1 MGTHEGSIILQKRV
15 MQRTANLD
23 MDENPTT
30 LFMQNIFQVIFK
42 TLSKISSDESWAVH
56 AVSAFIELSYQDS
69 RTSSAPAADLHG

>member
-42 TLSKISSDESWAVH
+42 TLSKISSDDSWAVH

-69 RTSSAPAADLHG
+69 RAGSAAADLHE

>member
-1 MGTHEGSIILQKRV
+1 MATNEGLIILQKRV

-30 LFMQNIFQVIFK
+30 LFMQNIFQVTFK

-56 AVSAFIELSYQDS
+56 AVSAFIELSYKDS
-69 RTSSAPAADLHG
+69 RASSAAAADLHG